1 MEWPRM
7 LKGVVNLI
15 WPDVCEVCGCT
26 LVKGEK
32 VICLGCRLRL
42 PRTNLHTKEFGLIH
56 HRLAGRV
63 PIERAAGYF
72 YYYRSDPFTRLIHAA
87 KYNGRPNVARYL
99 AREYAGEI
107 KDNGFFS
114 GIDLILPVPLHRFK
128 LWKRGYNQTE
138 YLARGLKDATGIAIG
153 SNLVATRGHSTQT
166 RKGSYMRWLNTRNI
180 YDVVRPGELEEKH
193 ILVVDD
199 VLTTGATLLAC
210 CEAIH
215 RSAPTAT
222 ISVLTLAVSHLQ

>member
-1 MEWPRM
+1 MEWPRI

-26 LVKGEK
+26 LVKGEN
-32 VICLGCRLRL
+32 VICLGCRLKL
-42 PRTNLHTKEFGLIH
+42 PRTNLHTQEFSLIH

-72 YYYRSDPFTRLIHAA
+72 YYYRSDSFTRLIHAA

-107 KDNGFFS
+107 KNDGFFS
-114 GIDLILPVPLHRFK
+114 GIDLILPVPLHRLK

-180 YDVVRPGELEEKH
+180 YDVVHPDELEGKH

-199 VLTTGATLLAC
+199 VITTGATLLAC

>member
-1 MEWPRM
+1 M

-15 WPDVCEVCGCT
+15 WPNVCEVCGCT

-42 PRTNLHTKEFGLIH
+42 PRTNLHTHEFGLIH

-180 YDVVRPGELEEKH
+180 YDVVRPGELEGKH

>member
-1 MEWPRM
+1 MEWPRI
-7 LKGVVNLI
+7 LKGVINLI

-32 VICLGCRLRL
+32 VICLGCRLKL
-42 PRTNLHTKEFGLIH
+42 PRTNLHTQEFSLIH

-72 YYYRSDPFTRLIHAA
+72 YYYRSDSFTRLIHAA

-107 KDNGFFS
+107 KNDGFFS
-114 GIDLILPVPLHRFK
+114 GIDLILPVPLHRLK

-180 YDVVRPGELEEKH
+180 YDVVHPDELEGKH

-199 VLTTGATLLAC
+199 VITTGATLLAC

>member
-1 MEWPRM
+1 MEWPRL

-32 VICLGCRLRL
+32 VICLGCRLKL
-42 PRTNLHTKEFGLIH
+42 PRTNLHTHEFSLIH

-72 YYYRSDPFTRLIHAA
+72 YYYRSDSFTRLIHAA

-107 KDNGFFS
+107 KNDGFFS

-180 YDVVRPGELEEKH
+180 YDVVHPDELEGKH

-199 VLTTGATLLAC
+199 VITTGATLLAC

>member
-1 MEWPRM
+1 MEWPRI

-32 VICLGCRLRL
+32 VICLGCRLKL
-42 PRTNLHTKEFGLIH
+42 PRTNLHTQEFSLIH

-72 YYYRSDPFTRLIHAA
+72 YYYRSDSFTRLIHAA
-87 KYNGRPNVARYL
+87 KYNGRPNAARYL

-107 KDNGFFS
+107 KDDGFFS
-114 GIDLILPVPLHRFK
+114 GIDLILPVPLHCFK

-180 YDVVRPGELEEKH
+180 YDVVHPDELEGKH

-199 VLTTGATLLAC
+199 VITTGATLLAC

>member
-1 MEWPRM
+1 MEWPRI

-32 VICLGCRLRL
+32 VICLGCRLKL
-42 PRTNLHTKEFGLIH
+42 PRTNLHTQEFSLIH

-72 YYYRSDPFTRLIHAA
+72 YYYRSDSFTRLIHAA

-107 KDNGFFS
+107 KDDGFFS
-114 GIDLILPVPLHRFK
+114 GIDLILPVPLHCFK

-180 YDVVRPGELEEKH
+180 YDVVHPDELEGKH

-199 VLTTGATLLAC
+199 VITTGATLLAC

>member
-1 MEWPRM
+1 M

-32 VICLGCRLRL
+32 VICLGCRLKL
-42 PRTNLHTKEFGLIH
+42 PRTNLHTQEFSLIH

-72 YYYRSDPFTRLIHAA
+72 YYYRSDSFTRLIHAA

-107 KDNGFFS
+107 KDDGFFS

-138 YLARGLKDATGIAIG
+138 YLARGLKDATGSAIG

-180 YDVVRPGELEEKH
+180 YDVVHPDELEGKH

-199 VLTTGATLLAC
+199 VITTGATLLAC

>member
-1 MEWPRM
+1 MEWPRI

-32 VICLGCRLRL
+32 VICLGCRLKL
-42 PRTNLHTKEFGLIH
+42 PRTNLHTQEFSLIH

-72 YYYRSDPFTRLIHAA
+72 YYYRSDSFTRLIHAA

-107 KDNGFFS
+107 KNDGFFS

-180 YDVVRPGELEEKH
+180 YDVVHPGELEGKH

-199 VLTTGATLLAC
+199 VITTGATLLAC

>member
-32 VICLGCRLRL
+32 VICLGCRLKL
-42 PRTNLHTKEFGLIH
+42 PRTNLHTQEFSLIH

-72 YYYRSDPFTRLIHAA
+72 YYYRSDSFTRLIHAA

-107 KDNGFFS
+107 KNDGFFS

-138 YLARGLKDATGIAIG
+138 YIARGLKDATGIAIG

-180 YDVVRPGELEEKH
+180 YEVAHPGELEGKH

-199 VLTTGATLLAC
+199 VITTGATLLAC

>member
-1 MEWPRM
+1 M

-42 PRTNLHTKEFGLIH
+42 PRTNLHTQEFGLIH

-153 SNLVATRGHSTQT
+153 GNLVATRGHSTQT

-180 YDVVRPGELEEKH
+180 YDVVRPDELEGKH

-199 VLTTGATLLAC
+199 VITTGATLLAC

>member
-1 MEWPRM
+1 M

-32 VICLGCRLRL
+32 VICLGCRLKL
-42 PRTNLHTKEFGLIH
+42 PRTNLHTQEFSLIH

-72 YYYRSDPFTRLIHAA
+72 YYYRSDSFTRLIHAA

-107 KDNGFFS
+107 KNDGFFS

-180 YDVVRPGELEEKH
+180 YEVARPGELEGKH

-199 VLTTGATLLAC
+199 VITTGATLLAC

>member
-1 MEWPRM
+1 M

-42 PRTNLHTKEFGLIH
+42 PRTNLHTHEFGLIH

-72 YYYRSDPFTRLIHAA
+72 YYYRYNPFTRLIHAA

-180 YDVVRPGELEEKH
+180 YDVVRPGELEGKH

>member
-32 VICLGCRLRL
+32 VICLGCRLKL
-42 PRTNLHTKEFGLIH
+42 PRTNLHTQEFSLIH

-72 YYYRSDPFTRLIHAA
+72 YYYRSDSFTRLIHAA

-107 KDNGFFS
+107 NDDGFFS

-180 YDVVRPGELEEKH
+180 YEVAHPGELEGKH

-199 VLTTGATLLAC
+199 VITTGATLLAC

>member
-42 PRTNLHTKEFGLIH
+42 PRTNLHTQEFGLIH

-153 SNLVATRGHSTQT
+153 RNLVATRGHSTQT

-180 YDVVRPGELEEKH
+180 YDVVRPGELEGKH

>member
-1 MEWPRM
+1 M

-42 PRTNLHTKEFGLIH
+42 PRTNLHTQEFGLIH

-72 YYYRSDPFTRLIHAA
+72 YYYRSDSFTRLIHAA

-99 AREYAGEI
+99 AREYAVEI
-107 KDNGFFS
+107 KDDGFFS

-180 YDVVRPGELEEKH
+180 YDVVRPDELEGKH

-199 VLTTGATLLAC
+199 VITTGATLQAC

>member
-1 MEWPRM
+1 MEWPRI

-32 VICLGCRLRL
+32 VICLGCRLKL
-42 PRTNLHTKEFGLIH
+42 PRTNLHTQEFSLIH

-72 YYYRSDPFTRLIHAA
+72 YYYRSDSFTRLIHAA

-107 KDNGFFS
+107 KNDGFFS

-180 YDVVRPGELEEKH
+180 YEVAHPGELEGKH

-199 VLTTGATLLAC
+199 VITTGATLLAC